1 MHRPGRGEKGAACR
15 PRTAASGEASLAGT
29 LAAEP
34 WPPGPGGDE
43 FCRVSPR
50 PGASVIAALADF
62 SRASPSS
69 SVQWVQGPSL
79 RFTMSCWAQD
89 ACPAAEPM
97 CVACGG
103 QGWDLGEASEAL
115 ARV

>member
-1 MHRPGRGEKGAACR
+1 MHLGRGEKGAACR

-62 SRASPSS
+62 SRGLLHPCSGYKGPVSGLPCLVGHRTRAQQQSPC
-69 SVQWVQGPSL
+69 VWRVVG
-79 RFTMSCWAQD
+79 RAGTWAR
-89 ACPAAEPM
+89 P
-97 CVACGG
+97 VRR
-103 QGWDLGEASEAL
+103 WLGCEM
-115 ARV
+115 